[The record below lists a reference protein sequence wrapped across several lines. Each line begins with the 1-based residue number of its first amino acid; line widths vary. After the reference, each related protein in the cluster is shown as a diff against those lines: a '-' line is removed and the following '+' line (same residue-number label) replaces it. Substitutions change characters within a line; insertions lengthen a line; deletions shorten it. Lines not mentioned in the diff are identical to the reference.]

1 MLMSVSCLLEL
12 RLLISD
18 YEGQQNFEKQSL
30 DNDSRREVDSKVR

>member
-1 MLMSVSCLLEL
+1 MLMSVSCLWEL

-18 YEGQQNFEKQSL
+18 YEAQQNFEKQSL